1 MLFSLWAVLFII
13 AGCSTKTDIA
23 SDEKEE
29 KNQKLVIYTSFYPLY
44 DLTAKIAG
52 ERAETINLIPAGV
65 EPHEFEPT
73 SKEVIKM
80 MEADIFIYNG
90 AGFEGWVN
98 NIVETLDKEDTTV
111 LNASKHVRLLTAK
124 ETGNVGEDT
133 EQVEQDKDQKE
144 GKNIYDPHIWLDP
157 ILMKEVAAAIKETLI
172 QKDPAGKKVYEDNY
186 NAVIEEL
193 NSLDKQYK
201 EITKDPKRRDVI
213 VSHAAFGYL
222 LNRYDLNQVPISGL
236 SPIDEPTQKEL
247 ENIITFAEQNNVK
260 YILFETLVSGK
271 VAEVVRNQIGAEA
284 LYLNPLE
291 GLTEKEIKEGK
302 DYLSVMKENLQS
314 IDKAVND

>member
-1 MLFSLWAVLFII
+1 MLFSLWAILFII

-44 DLTAKIAG
+44 DFTAKIAG

-133 EQVEQDKDQKE
+133 GQVEQDKNQKE

-157 ILMKEVAAAIKETLI
+157 ISMKDVAAAIKETLI

-186 NAVIEEL
+186 NAVIEKL

-247 ENIITFAEQNNVK
+247 ENIITFAEQNNVR

-302 DYLSVMKENLQS
+302 DYFSVMKENLQS